1 MKTFLI
7 VPLVIML
14 LTAFFV
20 QITSVAVVKAQ
31 GGQVILKPTD
41 DTYIS
46 PLNNPT
52 ANYGSSQRLR
62 VSLVYYLTWLKFDLS
77 TIPKGAVG
85 ISALLELCTT
95 YDGVASPHFV
105 VACIILPLNNSWSEA
120 TLTGDNFL
128 WGEDVELDSDYV
140 ANNEIWYEWNVTQA
154 VVNATTSNATD
165 VTIIMTYPHPEEAV
179 SIAFNSKEASS
190 TKAPKLTVSWTDA
203 IPEFPPIL
211 ILPSFM
217 IATLVAVLIMKRK
230 HDVKA

>member
-1 MKTFLI
+1 
-7 VPLVIML
+7 ML

-41 DTYIS
+41 DTYVAFM
-46 PLNNPT
+46 NPA
-52 ANYGSSQRLR
+52 ANYGSAQMLR
-62 VSLVYYLTWLKFDLS
+62 VCLAHYWTWLKFDLS

-95 YDGVASPHFV
+95 YNGVASPHFV
-105 VACIILPLNNSWSEA
+105 VACLALLNKTISNSWSEA
-120 TLTGDNFL
+120 TLTGDNAFN
-128 WGEDVELDSDYV
+128 GFYMGDAELDTDYV
-140 ANNEIWYEWNVTQA
+140 ANNEVWYEWNVAQA

-165 VTIIMTYPHPEEAV
+165 VTIIMRYPYPEDAT
-179 SIAFNSKEASS
+179 SLAFNSKEASS

-217 IATLVAVLIMKRK
+217 IATLVAVLMIKRK
-230 HDVKA
+230 QRAR

>member
-1 MKTFLI
+1 
-7 VPLVIML
+7 ML
-14 LTAFFV
+14 LAAFFV
-20 QITSVAVVKAQ
+20 QIASVAVVKAE

-95 YDGVASPHFV
+95 YNGVASPHFV
-105 VACIILPLNNSWSEA
+105 VACLALLNKTASNSWSEA
-120 TLTGDNFL
+120 NLTGDSDLNGL
-128 WGEDVELDSDYV
+128 YMGDVELDTDYV
-140 ANNEIWYEWNVTQA
+140 VNNEVWYEWNVTQA
-154 VVNATTSNATD
+154 VVNATASNATD
-165 VTIIMTYPHPEEAV
+165 VTIIMRYPYPEEAT
-179 SIAFNSKEASS
+179 SLAFNSKEASS

-217 IATLVAVLIMKRK
+217 IATLVAVLMMKRK
-230 HDVKA
+230 HDVKV